1 MNKDFPR
8 IIKLLRKERGISQR
22 QAALDLDISPALLS
36 HYEKGKREGNLNFVL
51 KVADYY
57 DVSCDYLLGRTL
69 DRDGFK
75 ISPES
80 IPDAENSTDDKVFK
94 GNVISTLNKKLI
106 MNSLSVIFDLLQKCN
121 DKVLLEKVSQFFM
134 IAIYKI
140 FRLIYSGNNK
150 NPQDFFS
157 VAEFKHKS
165 LADSKEILIENDIEL
180 SISKLKRKRKKSE
193 GETFA
198 LSLSPDIIAQEYP
211 KFSSSLLNV
220 IKRAESSISEN
231 DV

>member
-1 MNKDFPR
+1 MDHVTRFHLKTDCDDRSELIDFCLNGDKQFLV
-8 IIKLLRKERGISQR
+8 IGWSNI
-22 QAALDLDISPALLS
+22 
-36 HYEKGKREGNLNFVL
+36 YEKGKREGNLNFVL

-165 LADSKEILIENDIEL
+165 LADSKEILIENKFNRSTCRCDECQEEKDKENRRL
-180 SISKLKRKRKKSE
+180 ASLKYRKK
-193 GETFA
+193 
-198 LSLSPDIIAQEYP
+198 
-211 KFSSSLLNV
+211 LLRD
-220 IKRAESSISEN
+220 KS
-231 DV
+231 

>member
-8 IIKLLRKERGISQR
+8 VIKLLRKERGISQR
-22 QAALDLDISPALLS
+22 QAALDLDISPPLLS
-36 HYEKGKREGNLNFVL
+36 HYEKGIREGNLDFVL

-69 DRDGFK
+69 DRDGLK

-80 IPDAENSTDDKVFK
+80 LPDAEDSSEDKVFK
-94 GNVISTLNKKLI
+94 GNIVSTLNKKLI
-106 MNSLSVIFDLLQKCN
+106 INSLSVVFDILQKCN
-121 DKVLLEKVSQFFM
+121 DRELLEKVSQFFM

-140 FRLIYSGNNK
+140 FRLIYSGNKK

-157 VAEFKHKS
+157 VKDFKHKS
-165 LADSKEILIENDIEL
+165 LSDSKEILIENDIEG
-180 SISKLKRKRKKSE
+180 SISRIKRKRKKTE

-198 LSLSPDIIAQEYP
+198 FSLSPDIIAQEYP
-211 KFSSSLLNV
+211 KFYSSLFNV